1 MTKKFFNIIPSEGE
15 SACLLLYGPVG
26 EDQKVSPAQ
35 VVTELME
42 LQRVYRKIDIRIN
55 SVGGEVFAGIAIFNA
70 LTASKADITIYID
83 GIAASIAASSRCA
96 ASLSICPITRD

>member
-42 LQRVYRKIDIRIN
+42 LQRVED
-55 SVGGEVFAGIAIFNA
+55 
-70 LTASKADITIYID
+70 
-83 GIAASIAASSRCA
+83 
-96 ASLSICPITRD
+96 